1 MSWPANIN
9 VLRQLTSQ
17 SEMSA
22 LQRTKMYSIVTKGNS
37 LPKPIESVNIYIK
50 FQPFPRRKLSGGAFR
65 SSYGSGSQ
73 VTNRGR
79 TKKHVV
85 IKFCIHQDMK
95 FIDLRRQLAKMLEV
109 NFNNLQFNACNN
121 HDTPASLD
129 LADWTTINV
138 VEIRAGPHPPNLKAF
153 QPSRLARNGTGFSK
167 TVRGGKEV
175 DRPSNIFNPLIS
187 SMIEKVLDEDD
198 DEVSSPSNTASKEN
212 EENQKS
218 TGISTEAS
226 FSTIT
231 VVKSLDVVNS
241 RTANLDNMI
250 GSTPTANGLN
260 VVFAKSQNRYDR
272 LDAVGGLRV
281 AAETLVIEMVRS
293 ALTDISVQ
301 C

>member
-1 MSWPANIN
+1 
-9 VLRQLTSQ
+9 
-17 SEMSA
+17 
-22 LQRTKMYSIVTKGNS
+22 
-37 LPKPIESVNIYIK
+37 
-50 FQPFPRRKLSGGAFR
+50 
-65 SSYGSGSQ
+65 
-73 VTNRGR
+73 
-79 TKKHVV
+79 
-85 IKFCIHQDMK
+85 MK

-175 DRPSNIFNPLIS
+175 DRPSNIFTPLIS

-198 DEVSSPSNTASKEN
+198 DEVSSPSNAASKEN

-250 GSTPTANGLN
+250 GSTTTANGLI
-260 VVFAKSQNRYDR
+260 VVFEKSQNRYER